1 MFVMDGVFPGVEDPV
16 AYIGV
21 VEKGWSEVN
30 ISVKEEQGH
39 SSTPPKESAIGIL
52 SKAISTLEET
62 GHPSRFGDSVE
73 IDTMEY
79 VAPFASFGYKVILGN
94 MWLFKPIVSMILS
107 SGKTDAIQR
116 TTTAVTILRAGIKN
130 NVVPGYASALV
141 NHRVHPADEIE
152 QVLQKDA
159 EIIGDPRVH
168 LQQNPGAFRASGISR
183 YSDDFMP
190 FRIVVS
196 SVMEIFPRAHVT
208 PGIMVANTDTK
219 HYQHLCD
226 SIYRF
231 QPVLLG
237 KSDLAR
243 FHGIDERIS
252 RENFLQVVQFYYR
265 LIRNADFD
273 LGTGTNSGLLVDN
286 DDENDSNHDDIFEAL
301 QTIDGFDLYEDDD
314 ITNSTDFY

>member
-1 MFVMDGVFPGVEDPV
+1 MFVIDGVFPGVEDPV

-30 ISVKEEQGH
+30 ISVVEEQGH

-237 KSDLAR
+237 KPDLAR

-252 RENFLQVVQFYYR
+252 RANFLQVVEFYYR
-265 LIRNADFD
+265 LIHNSDFD
-273 LGTGTNSGLLVDN
+273 LGSGHTTLGMSVDN
-286 DDENDSNHDDIFEAL
+286 DDEDSNHDNIFETL
-301 QTIDGFDLYEDDD
+301 PINELDSYYEEE